1 MQVKY
6 LILILLSSAC
16 LLQVRAQ
23 DKKQLATHSLLD
35 TTRKPRPS
43 SPDSLKP
50 AAAAKDSVVVVKKKK
65 HDPSKATIRS
75 AIIPGWGQAYNRE
88 YWKIPIVWG
97 ALAIPAVTFVY
108 NNTWY
113 KRTKKAYPIV
123 LAGDTTQYGQIYSG
137 LFYYNSDQGKL
148 VPYDAATLQQA
159 RNQFR
164 QNRDFSLLW
173 FFILWGVN
181 VVDAT
186 VFGHLKDFDV
196 SDNLSMHVEPTFNTV
211 LNTPGVS
218 LVFNMGSKRKA
229 QPKKLAGY
237 Y

>member
-6 LILILLSSAC
+6 LILLLLGCAC
-16 LLQVRAQ
+16 LLQVHAQ
-23 DKKQLATHSLLD
+23 DKQQLAGHSLLD
-35 TTRKPRPS
+35 TTRKAAAQQPVKL
-43 SPDSLKP
+43 DSLRP
-50 AAAAKDSVVVVKKKK
+50 AKNDTVPIVMKKK
-65 HDPSKATIRS
+65 HDPRKATIRS
-75 AIIPGWGQAYNRE
+75 AIIPGWGQIYNRE
-88 YWKIPIVWG
+88 YWKVPIVWG

-113 KRTKKAYPIV
+113 KRTRQAYPIV
-123 LAGDTTQYGQIYSG
+123 LANDTAHFNQIYPG
-137 LFYYNSDQGKL
+137 LFYKNSDGEL
-148 VPYDAATLQQA
+148 VPYDPSSLQQA

-196 SDNLSMHVEPTFNTV
+196 SDDLSMHIEPTLAPV
-211 LNTPGVS
+211 VNTPGIS
-218 LVFNMGSKRKA
+218 LVFNFRNRKPQVA
-229 QPKKLAGY
+229 HLPGY